1 MITPDND
8 NERMVMR
15 FFEVLSA
22 GDLEGVWNLLHEDAV
37 WIPQI
42 RDVPGAGAHR
52 GRKGIVDDF
61 LRPIR
66 GLFKPGDPKV
76 IVDTLVSKGNLV
88 IAEARGRGTIA
99 DGRHYDNLYAWAFEL
114 KDGKVHVIREY
125 MDSHYVINLLG
136 GQSSQPDAQ

>member
-1 MITPDND
+1 MVTPEND
-8 NERMVMR
+8 NERLVLH
-15 FFEVLSA
+15 FFDILSA
-22 GDLEGVWNLLHEDAV
+22 GDLEGVRNLLHEDAV

-76 IVDTLVSKGNLV
+76 IVDTLASKGNLV
-88 IAEARGRGTIA
+88 IAEARGTGTIA
-99 DGRHYDNLYAWAFEL
+99 DGRRYDNHYAWAFEL
-114 KDGKVHVIREY
+114 KDGKVNVIREY

-136 GQSSQPDAQ
+136 GQQSKPAR

>member
-1 MITPDND
+1 MVKADND
-8 NERMVMR
+8 NERVVLR

-22 GDLEGVWNLLHEDAV
+22 GDLEAVRNLLHEEAT

-66 GLFKPGDPKV
+66 GMFRPGDPKV
-76 IVDTLVSKGNLV
+76 LVDTIASKGNFV
-88 IAEARGRGTIA
+88 IAEAHGVGKVA
-99 DGRHYDNLYAWAFEL
+99 DGRDYANLYAWAFEL

-125 MDSHYVINLLG
+125 MDSHYVINLFG
-136 GQSSQPDAQ
+136 VGQSKAGA